1 MTEHEFKT
9 LLSAKAEDVHAFLQ
23 NALKEAEVPSALS
36 EAMQYSLLAGG
47 KRLRPVLCLS
57 WAKMLGADAQEV
69 ISFAAGIECIHT
81 YSLVHDDLPAMDN
94 DVLRRGKPTNH
105 KVFGEAMAILAGD
118 ALLTYAF
125 QLMLQCGVRG
135 ERLNRAL
142 LEMSRAA
149 GAGGMVGGQVLDM
162 QYTGRGITEL
172 SKLQKMHL
180 LKTGALLASSCVC
193 GAILGGGSDKDIREA
208 GEFGRH
214 VGLAFQIADDILD
227 VTGNEEIM
235 GKPAGSDEK
244 QGKFTYP
251 ALIGIE
257 KSKKIAQKSVSCA
270 GDVLSAYSGEESE
283 FLASLTDYIV
293 DRVS

>member
-9 LLSAKAEDVHAFLQ
+9 LLSAKAEEVHSFLQ
-23 NALKEAEVPSALS
+23 DALKETDAPAELA
-36 EAMQYSLLAGG
+36 EAMGYSLLAGG

-57 WAKMLGADAQEV
+57 WAKMIGASAQEV

-94 DVLRRGKPTNH
+94 DDLRRGKPTNH
-105 KVFGEAMAILAGD
+105 KVFGEDMAILAGD

-162 QYTGRGITEL
+162 QYTGQGITEL

-180 LKTGALLASSCVC
+180 LKTGALLTSSCVC
-193 GAILGGGSDKDIREA
+193 GAILGGGSEEDIQGAR
-208 GEFGRH
+208 EFGRH

-235 GKPAGSDEK
+235 GKPVGSDEK

-257 KSKKIAQKSVSCA
+257 KSKQIAQKSVSSA
-270 GDVLSAYSGEESE
+270 GEVLSAYSGEESE